1 MANQNVRYNELQTCH
16 RKIVRIVGGFC
27 VIADSIYAVHG
38 HGFTA
43 KRTGTGK
50 YSVTMDNNC
59 GDVLDIQLGLY
70 SALASGEASEL
81 AHDLRITSVGKS
93 AGIVTVNIGHMAADD
108 GTQAA
113 TYADITGWVKFSIDF
128 DASAFFDTA
137 GNGNVGSM
145 QRTFY
150 RSQQGLIRNMVMIP
164 GCFEVKGENDIELL
178 TGKNVQAEYGGVGE
192 YIIRLKNQLI
202 DDVNHIVG
210 IQLTHEVAIEE
221 EVANENMHCLRVIS
235 NESTQGTSHIVT
247 IHHTIC
253 NDTIGGTAAAK
264 LADTPGK
271 IHFVL
276 YASPKADY

>member
-1 MANQNVRYNELQTCH
+1 MAVND
-16 RKIVRIVGGFC
+16 GAG
-27 VIADSIYAVHG
+27 AA
-38 HGFTA
+38 A
-43 KRTGTGK
+43 
-50 YSVTMDNNC
+50 YSNRV
-59 GDVLDIQLGLY
+59 Q
-70 SALASGEASEL
+70 
-81 AHDLRITSVGKS
+81 
-93 AGIVTVNIGHMAADD
+93 
-108 GTQAA
+108 
-113 TYADITGWVKFSIDF
+113 WVKFSIDF

-150 RSQQGLIRNMVMIP
+150 RSQQGLIRDMIMIP
-164 GCFEVKGENDIELL
+164 GCFEVKGEGESVEVELIA
-178 TGKNVQAEYGGVGE
+178 GKNVEAEYTNTGE
-192 YIIRLKNQLI
+192 YTLRLKNQLI
-202 DDVNHIVG
+202 NDVNHIVG

-235 NESTQGTSHIVT
+235 NTSTQGTSHVVV

-271 IHFVL
+271 VHFVL

>member
-1 MANQNVRYNELQTCH
+1 VQ
-16 RKIVRIVGGFC
+16 
-27 VIADSIYAVHG
+27 
-38 HGFTA
+38 
-43 KRTGTGK
+43 
-50 YSVTMDNNC
+50 
-59 GDVLDIQLGLY
+59 
-70 SALASGEASEL
+70 
-81 AHDLRITSVGKS
+81 
-93 AGIVTVNIGHMAADD
+93 
-108 GTQAA
+108 
-113 TYADITGWVKFSIDF
+113 WVKFSIDF

-164 GCFEVKGENDIELL
+164 GCFEVKGENDVELL
-178 TGKNVQAEYGGVGE
+178 TGKNVQAEYGGTGE

-210 IQLTHEVAIEE
+210 IQLTHEVAIA
-221 EVANENMHCLRVIS
+221 EVPDVEVMHCLRVVS
-235 NESTQGTSHIVT
+235 NTSTQGTSHIVT

-253 NDTIGGTAAAK
+253 NDTDNASGAAA
-264 LADTPGK
+264 LADVPGK